1 MISHISW
8 GPLVEKGFVEKAQ
21 STLLF
26 ETASEKS
33 WIHNIRQCIL
43 ANVSASGEIWTGLDN
58 FTFLNNW
65 RNQFYSGVFS
75 DRSTSHKQNEKQ
87 KINFFFNSIIDFKI
101 ILIPILSCVITCNE
115 RVQ

>member
-43 ANVSASGEIWTGLDN
+43 ANVSASGEI
-58 FTFLNNW
+58 
-65 RNQFYSGVFS
+65 
-75 DRSTSHKQNEKQ
+75 
-87 KINFFFNSIIDFKI
+87 
-101 ILIPILSCVITCNE
+101 
-115 RVQ
+115 